1 MFGVDK
7 IRFVFG
13 LEIIHFES
21 VESEPH
27 VVRLLFLYQIG
38 FRHFS
43 LLNCKVH
50 DEKTRKVTEFG
61 CPINTI
67 YKYSTKWS
75 MFWGKPGL
83 RTMSSIRNVDT
94 TVEGALWGKHRSTQ
108 QFFVQM
114 AFAADTDG
122 GRRQMATHSH
132 PTDTHAEFRI
142 NREKRLPTNNTGNKR
157 REVVTAPLSHHP
169 NTRRR
174 LRTVNREREAVVPAH
189 RFARCSAQRFSSTRT
204 MVAGQSDH
212 VSLSSNV

>member
-61 CPINTI
+61 CPINTLS
-67 YKYSTKWS
+67 KYSTKWS

-83 RTMSSIRNVDT
+83 CTMSPIRNVDT

-114 AFAADTDG
+114 AFAADTGGGG
-122 GRRQMATHSH
+122 GRWRLTLTPPTHTPNFASTVRRDCQ
-132 PTDTHAEFRI
+132 PTTQ
-142 NREKRLPTNNTGNKR
+142 GNKR

-174 LRTVNREREAVVPAH
+174 LRTVNRERGGGTSASFRPLLRTTLQLNAH
-189 RFARCSAQRFSSTRT
+189 YGS
-204 MVAGQSDH
+204 
-212 VSLSSNV
+212 